1 MSEILHNFLVVYAG
15 EILTGIVVAVVSVAA
30 SHIFYRFKLRKE
42 QKVRFQDVI
51 GEKIAN
57 ALLAVWDIER
67 KAHTQEIYDIEKK
80 IGRRASKLS
89 QPRRRV
95 SGNHVRF

>member
-67 KAHTQEIYDIEKK
+67 KAQK

-89 QPRRRV
+89 QLRRRV